1 MKKVIWGI
9 KGMTCAACS
18 ARLEKVL
25 NKQESVEAAIN
36 LLSEKASISFDPE
49 KISGE
54 RLKEIIEQAGFIPVI
69 EAGNIKS
76 KEGLPGQDQGIFSL
90 RKFLTALIFALVLMY
105 ISMGGMLGLPL
116 PEILSHHH
124 NPGILALT
132 QLILTIPVLI
142 VGHRF
147 YTVGYPNL
155 FKGSPNMDSL
165 IALGTSAAF
174 IYSLAAT
181 FLILNG
187 EIQYVEALYYET
199 SATIIALVLLG
210 KYLEEGAKGRAGNA
224 IRKLME
230 LTPPVAL
237 VIKDGAEKEI
247 PIEEVMAGDIIAVKP
262 GAKIPVDGE
271 IIEGYSWVDE
281 SLLTG
286 ESLPQEKS
294 VGSFVTGGS
303 INMAGF
309 FKFRAIRVGEDTTL
323 AQIISMMEDAQAA
336 KAPIARLAD
345 RVAAYF
351 VPIVLVIATLAA
363 AIWYFTLWDIAF
375 ALKVFIAIMVI
386 ACPCALGL
394 ATPTAI
400 TVGMGRGAS
409 LGVLIKNGTVL
420 EMAAKVDTVVLDK
433 TGTIT
438 KGQPH
443 LVNLLSREENGEDR
457 LLSLAASAEVGS
469 EHPLSA
475 AIMKAAA
482 EKNLPII
489 ENEGIKILPGR
500 GIEATI
506 EGSIISLGNARL
518 MQENNIEYTAFA
530 AEEESWKS
538 LGQTVVYLARDRE
551 LLGILAIA
559 DSLKEGS
566 ESSLKTLHDMGLK
579 LVMLTGDNRAS
590 AQVIA
595 DKVGIDTVIA
605 QVLPQDKALAVKDLQ
620 KEGRLIAMVGDGIN
634 DAPALAQADLGIA
647 MGSGSDIALE
657 SADIVLMRSDME
669 SLVSAMKLCKRV
681 LKTIRQNLAWAFAYN
696 IACIPIA
703 AGLLYIFGGP
713 LLNPMLAAAAMSFS
727 SLTVVSNAL
736 RIRSFKG

>member
-309 FKFRAIRVGEDTTL
+309 L
-323 AQIISMMEDAQAA
+323 NS
-336 KAPIARLAD
+336 
-345 RVAAYF
+345 
-351 VPIVLVIATLAA
+351 
-363 AIWYFTLWDIAF
+363 
-375 ALKVFIAIMVI
+375 
-386 ACPCALGL
+386 
-394 ATPTAI
+394 
-400 TVGMGRGAS
+400 
-409 LGVLIKNGTVL
+409 
-420 EMAAKVDTVVLDK
+420 
-433 TGTIT
+433 
-438 KGQPH
+438 GQ
-443 LVNLLSREENGEDR
+443 
-457 LLSLAASAEVGS
+457 
-469 EHPLSA
+469 
-475 AIMKAAA
+475 
-482 EKNLPII
+482 
-489 ENEGIKILPGR
+489 
-500 GIEATI
+500 
-506 EGSIISLGNARL
+506 
-518 MQENNIEYTAFA
+518 
-530 AEEESWKS
+530 
-538 LGQTVVYLARDRE
+538 
-551 LLGILAIA
+551 
-559 DSLKEGS
+559 
-566 ESSLKTLHDMGLK
+566 
-579 LVMLTGDNRAS
+579 
-590 AQVIA
+590 
-595 DKVGIDTVIA
+595 
-605 QVLPQDKALAVKDLQ
+605 
-620 KEGRLIAMVGDGIN
+620 
-634 DAPALAQADLGIA
+634 
-647 MGSGSDIALE
+647 SG
-657 SADIVLMRSDME
+657 
-669 SLVSAMKLCKRV
+669 
-681 LKTIRQNLAWAFAYN
+681 
-696 IACIPIA
+696 
-703 AGLLYIFGGP
+703 
-713 LLNPMLAAAAMSFS
+713 
-727 SLTVVSNAL
+727 
-736 RIRSFKG
+736 